1 MSYLEAIF
9 LGIVQ
14 GFSEFLPISSSGH
27 LVLFQRI
34 LNVEEG
40 ALSFDIA
47 LHFATLVAVITIY
60 WKKIIEMIRRPF
72 SKLPMYIVLGTIPI
86 GILGLLFNDLIESF
100 FESGATLGVGFI
112 FTGIVLMYAD
122 KVGKKSRDLSELNIK
137 DPLVIG
143 TAQAVAMLPAV
154 SRSGMTISSALSLGI
169 ERKTAADFSFLLSI
183 PAILAAVVLDLY
195 KMLQNGENTLAAIGI
210 GPVAIGMFFAAVAGF
225 IAVKAMLRL
234 ISNKKLY
241 YFSYYLWGIGG
252 LVLLDQLVLHRF
264 FV

>member
-1 MSYLEAIF
+1 MSIFEAIF

-27 LVLFQRI
+27 LVLFQKI
-34 LNVEEG
+34 FNIEEG

-47 LHFATLVAVITIY
+47 LHFATLVAVVAVY

-86 GILGLLFNDLIESF
+86 GIFGLLFNDIIESF
-100 FESGATLGVGFI
+100 FKSGATLGVGFI
-112 FTGIVLMYAD
+112 FTGIVLACAD
-122 KVGKKSRDLSELNIK
+122 TIGEKTRKFSELKIK

-143 TAQAVAMLPAV
+143 TAQAVAMLPAI
-154 SRSGMTISSALSLGI
+154 SRSGMTISSALALGI
-169 ERKTAADFSFLLSI
+169 ERRTAADFSFLLSI

-195 KMLQNGENTLAAIGI
+195 KMIQKGENTLASIGM
-210 GPVAIGMFFAAVAGF
+210 GPVVIGMLFSAICGF
-225 IAVKAMLRL
+225 IAVKVMLKL
-234 ISNKKLY
+234 ISNKKLHC
-241 YFSYYLWGIGG
+241 FSYYLWVVGG

-264 FV
+264 F

>member
-1 MSYLEAIF
+1 MMSFLEAIF

-27 LVLFQRI
+27 LVLFQKI
-34 LNVEEG
+34 LGIKEG

-47 LHFATLVAVITIY
+47 LHFATLVAVVVVY
-60 WKKIIEMIRRPF
+60 LRKILEIIRRPF
-72 SKLPMYIVLGTIPI
+72 SKLPLYIVLGTIPI
-86 GILGLLFNDLIESF
+86 GVLGLLFNDLIESF
-100 FESGATLGVGFI
+100 FESGATLGIGFI

-122 KVGKKSRDLSELNIK
+122 TIGKKTRSFSELKVK

-154 SRSGMTISSALSLGI
+154 SRSGMTISSALALGI

-195 KMLQNGENTLAAIGI
+195 KMIQSGENALAAVGL
-210 GPVAIGMFFAAVAGF
+210 GPVAIGMLFAAISGF
-225 IAVKAMLRL
+225 VAVKAMLRL
-234 ISNKKLY
+234 INNKKLC
-241 YFSYYLWGIGG
+241 YFSYYLWALGG
-252 LVLLDQLVLHRF
+252 LVLLDQFVLHKF
-264 FV
+264 F

>member
-1 MSYLEAIF
+1 MSFFEAIF
-9 LGIVQ
+9 LGILQ

-27 LVLFQRI
+27 LVLFQKI
-34 LNVEEG
+34 LDIKEG

-47 LHFATLVAVITIY
+47 LHLATLVAVVTIY

-72 SKLPMYIVLGTIPI
+72 SKLTMYIVLGTIPI

-122 KVGKKSRDLSELNIK
+122 KLEKKSRDFSELTVK
-137 DPLVIG
+137 DPLIIG

-154 SRSGMTISSALSLGI
+154 SRSGMTISAALSLGI

-195 KMLQNGENTLAAIGI
+195 KMLQSGDSTLTAIGTA
-210 GPVAIGMFFAAVAGF
+210 PVAIGMLFAAVSGF
-225 IAVKAMLRL
+225 IAVKAMLKL
-234 ISNKKLY
+234 INNKKLY
-241 YFSYYLWGIGG
+241 YFSYYLWGLGG
-252 LVLLDQLVLHRF
+252 LILLDQLVLHRF
-264 FV
+264 FI